1 MWHILLNVPHL
12 IKNKFYLSDQTIH
25 KSEDEVLTKQID
37 SKILR
42 RLLSFF
48 KPYTKYIVIAT
59 ILTITISALAA
70 LRPRLTVIAIDDK
83 IMSKDFP
90 GLQFIILIMLGT
102 LVFQGIIQY
111 SMTYLTS
118 WIGQK
123 IIYDLR
129 KKIFA
134 KIMSLDLKFFDR
146 NPIGRTVTRVTGD
159 VEVLFEVFSSGL
171 VTAFGDIFLIIWI
184 LYFMFSL
191 DYTLAL
197 VTLSIL
203 PVLIIV
209 TSIFRK
215 KVRESYRRIRILVAK
230 LNSYIQ
236 EHITGITIVQYFVK
250 EKRTTDEFE
259 KINREHTEENKKSV
273 FYYAVFF
280 PVVEIIG
287 AVSAGLIIWY
297 GGGQVVQKAV
307 SIGVIISFIQFTE
320 MFFRPLRDLSEKYNI
335 LQTAMASSERIF
347 ALLDEEQK
355 ITDSLN
361 PKHFN
366 EIKGT
371 IEFKNVWFAYNDED
385 YVLKDVSFKINEG
398 EKVAFV
404 GATGAGK
411 TTIINL
417 LSRFYEVNKGE
428 ILIDGIDIKDIKQ
441 NELRKKIGIVLQDVF
456 LFSGN
461 IKSNITLNNKSI
473 SESSVENA
481 VNTVGLKNFIDTL
494 PLKLEN
500 PVNERGSTLSVGQKQ
515 LISFARALAYDP
527 KILILD
533 EATSSVDTNTEILI
547 QTAIQKLIEG
557 RTSIII
563 AHRLSTIQNC
573 DKIIVMHKGEVK
585 EMGTHQELLEKGGLY
600 FKLYQLQ
607 YKEEQIS

>member
-1 MWHILLNVPHL
+1 MA
-12 IKNKFYLSDQTIH
+12 DQTIN
-25 KSEDEVLTKQID
+25 KSEEDVLSRKVDPQIM
-37 SKILR
+37 K
-42 RLLSFF
+42 RLLWFF
-48 KPYTKYIVIAT
+48 KPYTKYIVVAT
-59 ILTITISALAA
+59 VLSITISALPAV
-70 LRPRLTVIAIDDK
+70 RPWLTKIAIDEK
-83 IMSKDFP
+83 IMNKDYP

-102 LVFQGIIQY
+102 LVLQGIIQY
-111 SMTYLTS
+111 GTTYLTS

-134 KIMSLDLKFFDR
+134 HIMSLDLKFFDR
-146 NPIGRTVTRVTGD
+146 NPIGRIVTRVTGD

-171 VTAFGDIFLIIWI
+171 VTVFGDIFLILWI
-184 LYFMFSL
+184 VYFMFSL
-191 DYTLAL
+191 DYKLAF
-197 VTLSIL
+197 VTLSVL
-203 PVLIIV
+203 PVLIIA

-215 KVRESYRRIRILVAK
+215 RVRESYRRIRILIAK
-230 LNSYIQ
+230 LNSYVQ

-259 KINREHTEENKKSV
+259 KINRDHTEQNKKSV

-280 PVVEIIG
+280 PVVELIG
-287 AVSAGLIIWY
+287 AISAGLIIWY
-297 GGGQVVQKAV
+297 GGGQVVQNAV
-307 SIGVIISFIQFTE
+307 EIGVLISFVQYTE
-320 MFFRPLRDLSEKYNI
+320 MFFRPIRELSEKYNI

-347 ALLDEEQK
+347 ALLDEKQQ
-355 ITDSLN
+355 ITDVPS
-361 PKHFN
+361 PKHLSD
-366 EIKGT
+366 IKGN

-385 YVLKDVSFKINEG
+385 YVLRNVSFKINAG
-398 EKVAFV
+398 EKIAFV

-428 ILIDGIDIKDIKQ
+428 ITIDGINIKDISQ
-441 NELRKKIGIVLQDVF
+441 SELRKNIGIVLQDVF
-456 LFSGN
+456 LFSGD
-461 IKSNITLNNKSI
+461 IRSNITLNNEGI
-473 SESSVENA
+473 NDNSVNNA
-481 VNTVGLKNFIDTL
+481 VNNVGLNSFIDSL
-494 PLKLEN
+494 PQKLHN

-547 QTAIQKLIEG
+547 QNAIQKLIEG

-563 AHRLSTIQNC
+563 AHRLSTIQTC

-607 YKEEQIS
+607 YKEEESSTDY

>member
-1 MWHILLNVPHL
+1 MAEASIN
-12 IKNKFYLSDQTIH
+12 
-25 KSEDEVLTKQID
+25 KSEDEVLTKQVD
-37 SKILR
+37 PKILR

-48 KPYTKYIVIAT
+48 KPYTKHIVIAT

-70 LRPRLTVIAIDDK
+70 YRVSLTPVAIDDK
-83 IMSKDFP
+83 ISNKDLP
-90 GLQFIILIMLGT
+90 GLQKIILIMLGA
-102 LVFQGIIQY
+102 LVIQGIIQY
-111 SMTYLTS
+111 ASTYLTN

-129 KKIFA
+129 KKIFGH
-134 KIMSLDLKFFDR
+134 IMSLDLKFFDK
-146 NPIGRTVTRVTGD
+146 NPIGRIVTRVTGD

-184 LYFMFSL
+184 LYFMFTL
-191 DYTLAL
+191 DFKLAL
-197 VTLSIL
+197 ITLSVL
-203 PVLIIV
+203 PVLIIA

-215 KVRESYRRIRILVAK
+215 KVRESYRRIRLLVAK

-236 EHITGITIVQYFVK
+236 EHITGITIVQYFAK
-250 EKRTTDEFE
+250 EKRAREEFE
-259 KINREHTEENKKSV
+259 KINREHTEQNKKSV

-280 PVVEIIG
+280 PIVELIG
-287 AVSAGLIIWY
+287 AISAGLIIWY
-297 GGGQVVQKAV
+297 GGGQVVQHAI
-307 SIGVIISFIQFTE
+307 SIGVIVSFIQFTE
-320 MFFRPLRDLSEKYNI
+320 MFFRPIRDLSEKYNI

-347 ALLDEEQK
+347 ALLDEKPTILDVQ
-355 ITDSLN
+355 N
-361 PKHFN
+361 PKQMADV
-366 EIKGT
+366 KGN

-385 YVLKDVSFKINEG
+385 YVLKNVSFKINAG

-417 LSRFYEVNKGE
+417 LTRFYEVSKGQ
-428 ILIDGIDIKDIKQ
+428 ILIDGTDIKDISQ
-441 NELRKKIGIVLQDVF
+441 SELRRNIGIVLQDVF
-456 LFSGN
+456 LFSGD
-461 IKSNITLNNKSI
+461 IKSNITLNN
-473 SESSVENA
+473 SVINTRAIDDA
-481 VNTVGLKNFIDTL
+481 VNNTGLREFVNSL
-494 PLKLEN
+494 PGKLDH
-500 PVNERGSTLSVGQKQ
+500 PVKERGSTFSVGQKQ

-547 QTAIQKLIEG
+547 QNAIQKLIEG

-563 AHRLSTIQNC
+563 AHRLSTIQTC

-600 FKLYQLQ
+600 YRLYQLQ
-607 YKEEQIS
+607 YKEEEV